1 MESEMISF
9 ETVGID
15 GLVDRIVV
23 YSDDDPIGEIRNDL
37 FRPNDVEVMMK
48 LTPRDLL
55 DIAEEMDNWL
65 TDAIPVERIQQ

>member
-1 MESEMISF
+1 MISF